1 MQVLDQAVAAIQ
13 ARAGKGRVDGAQVA
27 ARLRAI
33 ATCGEQA
40 AGLWQAYLDK
50 PGAPGDKYAMVTWI
64 GPERA
69 KQLHELSLKAHE
81 LVKEVCAAAGDQARF
96 LVLDESPIVL
106 AYQMLKDGETGL
118 DVAKAALARQQAG
131 VAHLRALAD
140 KVAAIKA
147 AGGAKPAARKAA
159 GKKPAAKR
167 ASPKSAK
174 KAAPKK
180 KPAAKKKAGKKGAK
194 KKAGKKRR

>member
-27 ARLRAI
+27 AKLRAI

-40 AGLWQAYLDK
+40 AALWQAYLDK
-50 PGAPGDKYAMVTWI
+50 PGAPGDKYAMVTWV

-81 LVKEVCAAAGDQARF
+81 LGKDVCAAAGDQARF

-131 VAHLRALAD
+131 VRHLRELAD
-140 KVAAIKA
+140 KIAAIKA
-147 AGGAKPAARKAA
+147 TGAAKPAVKKAA
-159 GKKPAAKR
+159 GKKPAAKKV
-167 ASPKSAK
+167 ATKAAK

-180 KPAAKKKAGKKGAK
+180 KPAARKPAAKKTSKKKAAK
-194 KKAGKKRR
+194 KK

>member
-1 MQVLDQAVAAIQ
+1 MQVLDQAVAAMQ
-13 ARAGKGRVDGAQVA
+13 AQAGKRRVDGAQVA
-27 ARLRAI
+27 ARLKAL
-33 ATCGEQA
+33 AACGEEA
-40 AGLWQAYLDK
+40 ARLWQGYLDK

-106 AYQMLKDGETGL
+106 AYQMLKDGETGM
-118 DVAKAALARQQAG
+118 DVARAALARQQA
-131 VAHLRALAD
+131 VIAQVRALAD
-140 KVAAIKA
+140 KAAAIKTTGA
-147 AGGAKPAARKAA
+147 AKPA
-159 GKKPAAKR
+159 GKKPAAKK
-167 ASPKSAK
+167 ASPKAAK
-174 KAAPKK
+174 KPAPKK
-180 KPAAKKKAGKKGAK
+180 KPAAKKSAKKPAK